1 MKFIGKIVSPILI
14 FFGVIFVL
22 GAFSE
27 NGTAGWIV
35 VGIVV
40 GLIGLALAYFSYH
53 KPAPA
58 STQTQNVTVNVDLPG
73 NVKLETL
80 KCKSCGGTLSPEH
93 ITMVAV
99 APVVSC
105 PYCKST
111 YQLTEEPKW

>member
-27 NGTAGWIV
+27 NGSAGWIIVGFV
-35 VGIVV
+35 VGAL
-40 GLIGLALAYFSYH
+40 GLGLAYFSYH

-58 STQTQNVTVNVDLPG
+58 ASQSQNVTVNVDLPG

-80 KCKSCGGTLSPEH
+80 KCQSCGGALSPEH
-93 ITMVAV
+93 ISMVAG